1 MLDLYKFKQRIKE
14 RCAQTGVSQS
24 FLCEKVGRQRTYL
37 NNIWRGA
44 TTPSDNDLKQ
54 FAELLSTTPAYLR
67 GETDDPE
74 TRVSQVIWPDK
85 IQKSPAKLAMA
96 NKLLEMSEGDAQIY
110 VGLYNMDIESINSI
124 RQLLDAFKRQN
135 GERP

>member
-37 NNIWRGA
+37 NNIWRGT
-44 TTPSDNDLKQ
+44 TTPSDNDIRQ

-67 GETDDPE
+67 GEIDNPVPPAADGDWVDE
-74 TRVSQVIWPDK
+74 IK
-85 IQKSPAKLAMA
+85 ISPAKLACA
-96 NKLLEMSEGDAQIY
+96 KQIARLSDAHAEVMS
-110 VGLYNMDIESINSI
+110 GLFEFNEEDI
-124 RQLLDAFKRQN
+124 RAVARALVLFKNR
-135 GERP
+135 GE